1 MSAFHISISNV
12 RRNIGPHVRVKCRN
26 RRLRE
31 TESLNPNSPP
41 IEPVPTSNSSS
52 NEWDLVQQ
60 AIAGDRNVLDHL
72 FTIHAARL
80 HRTAFGILR
89 NKEDAEDAVQ
99 NGLHNAFASLRSFQ
113 GESSFSTWLTRIV
126 INSALM
132 IGRKKTSRREASL
145 DEILDN
151 QPEWLQKRMVDTRP
165 NPEESRAATEIHELV
180 DVQIQQLPPGLRA
193 AFRLYAV
200 DDLSAADT
208 MKALGIRG
216 GAFKS
221 RISRARLRLTNR
233 LRRPLRPAR
242 SRFSVVTA
250 S

>member
-1 MSAFHISISNV
+1 MSALHNSICNV
-12 RRNIGPHVRVKCRN
+12 RRNIAPHVRVTSRN

-31 TESLNPNSPP
+31 AEPLKPEPPPSEAVPASNP
-41 IEPVPTSNSSS
+41 SS
-52 NEWDLVQQ
+52 NEWVLVQQ
-60 AIAGDRNVLDHL
+60 AIAGDRNILDHL

-80 HRTAFGILR
+80 HRTAFNILR
-89 NKEDAEDAVQ
+89 NKEDAQDAVQ
-99 NGLHNAFASLRSFQ
+99 NGLHNAFASLRSFR
-113 GESSFSTWLTRIV
+113 GKSSFSTWLTRIV

-132 IGRKKTSRREASL
+132 IGRRKTSRREASL

-151 QPEWLQKRMVDTRP
+151 QPDWLQKRMVDTRP

-180 DVQIQQLPPGLRA
+180 DQQIQQLPPGLRA

-208 MKALGIRG
+208 TKALGIRG

-233 LRRPLRPAR
+233 LRRPLRPAT
-242 SRFSVVTA
+242 SRFLAVAA